1 MDSDEGAAQ
10 WRVISDTVRRLCRQ
24 FEEIERPFLRDAAAQ
39 GLGSGN
45 GSGEKGSPWAEDER
59 EYVAEGYIN
68 DYSDLR
74 LNHRLLWLWKKG
86 QVADIRDGLMRVQIR
101 RISQESTFTMM

>member
-1 MDSDEGAAQ
+1 MQ

-24 FEEIERPFLRDAAAQ
+24 FDEIEKPFLTD
-39 GLGSGN
+39 GEGGGN
-45 GSGEKGSPWAEDER
+45 GNEEKGSPWMEDER
-59 EYVAEGYIN
+59 EYVADAYIN
-68 DYSDLR
+68 DYSELT
-74 LNHRLLWLWKKG
+74 LNHRMLWLWKKG